1 MSNRKLIILSI
12 VAALMIVWAVIQSH
26 IGVTPARAPSGSSYL
41 LQGLD
46 TAKIAS
52 ILIGTG
58 EDAVRLIREDNRF
71 VVGNKDNYPAVTSK
85 INDLITSCLDIRT
98 VELMTSNAAN
108 HKELEVTEEKA
119 KSVVKFLK
127 NDGEIITGVAIGKT
141 DSQTRSTYVRQVSS
155 NDVYTTAEAPRIRD
169 SAMDYIEKEIVNISL
184 DDVVRV
190 TVTGPNDSYTLKVD
204 DSNDDNIILENI
216 PEGKKLKKS
225 DCSQVLSALSNLSFN
240 DVKKESAEEGKLEF
254 ENTYV
259 CESKDQIVY
268 TFSIAKADEK
278 TYVKCRTEYVGE
290 TEIVKERR
298 KESKE
303 ELKNKEAKLLAHDRA
318 LNFTNKHY
326 GWLYEIPEWKAKN
339 LTRKL
344 AELLEEGEKED
355 KEVEEASAKA
365 DYDKSP
371 LETEIRRGGLIWC
384 PPNEWRV
391 KICIAFKHVTVIIA
405 RAA

>member
-12 VAALMIVWAVIQSH
+12 VAVLMIVWAVIQSR
-26 IGVTPARAPSGSSYL
+26 IGVTPARAPSGYSYL

-155 NDVYTTAEAPRIRD
+155 NDVYTTAEAPRIRET
-169 SAMDYIEKEIVNISL
+169 AMDYIEKEIVNISL

-190 TVTGPNDSYTLKVD
+190 TVTGPGLLDGVCDNDSYTLKVD

-225 DCSQVLSALSNLSFN
+225 DCSQVLSALSNLSFS
-240 DVKKESAEEGKLEF
+240 DVKKKSAEEGELEF

-268 TFSIAKADEK
+268 TFSIAKVDEK
-278 TYVKCRTEYVGE
+278 TYVKCRAEYVGE
-290 TEIVKERR
+290 TEIVKEKR

-318 LNFTNKHY
+318 FNFTNKHY

-344 AELLEEGEKED
+344 AELFEEEEKED
-355 KEVEEASAKA
+355 KEVEEASAEA
-365 DYDKSP
+365 D
-371 LETEIRRGGLIWC
+371 
-384 PPNEWRV
+384 
-391 KICIAFKHVTVIIA
+391 
-405 RAA
+405 